1 MNRFE
6 RLERRARNSL
16 FICTGLWIALPFT
29 LWALYVRAVPLVV
42 LGFGLLFLA
51 IFASSIVFVVA
62 HFLWKKPWKNPWP
75 LSLLNDHP
83 SGSTNG
89 HSEGEIRPPL

>member
-16 FICTGLWIALPFT
+16 FISIGLWIALPLA
-29 LWALYVRAVPLVV
+29 LWALHIRVVPLVV

-51 IFASSIVFVVA
+51 IFASSLVFVAA
-62 HFLWKKPWKNPWP
+62 HLLWKKPWKNPWP
-75 LSLLNDHP
+75 LSLLKDDP
-83 SGSTNG
+83 SEPTNG
-89 HSEGEIRPPL
+89 YSEGEIRPPL

>member
-16 FICTGLWIALPFT
+16 FICVGLWIALPLA
-29 LWALYVRAVPLVV
+29 LWALHVKIVPLVV

-51 IFASSIVFVVA
+51 IFASSIVFVA
-62 HFLWKKPWKNPWP
+62 ARFLWKKPWKNPWP
-75 LSLLNDHP
+75 LSLLNDEP
-83 SGSTNG
+83 IEPASGHT
-89 HSEGEIRPPL
+89 EGEIRPPL